1 MSRLIG
7 LAVAGCVA
15 LGGCASGL
23 PGLRPLTYATP
34 GQAMVFA
41 TGDKCVHEPA
51 DKEFGGLVAAALTGV
66 ASTLLKN
73 FGTALTEGAKGGA
86 LPSSTATRNLQ
97 LDPGK
102 TPKCVVVV
110 RGSFQPGGKAVD
122 PIDLASFLG
131 LPGDAA
137 DQRRRLADLRLP
149 PVYRVDHYV
158 ELRVGASS
166 NGKALTFAPLFVRVA
181 RSIDGAASGERDLSI
196 AVKFNR
202 AGADPVG
209 SAVVVAD
216 RRIGVSSEWA
226 PDADGRY
233 AIEAPWF
240 GTFHAPPAPTGG
252 GQGAGAAAGQ
262 GAGPAAPAAGPVG
275 GGGAGAGGAIAGP
288 PAGPGGSTTPTMQSR
303 AADAVPV
310 TVTVTVVE
318 TRPTNEGL
326 AFVATVFN
334 GLQPKIEAAVKPLI
348 DSDARRATDVAEET
362 GDLGLQVDLA
372 TAEGTAQSALI
383 GYCSA
388 SSAALDAAG
397 RQDRIAKSIAAR
409 NAQLK
414 ANVAAIKAG
423 VAQPYGALVSISAD
437 PPSTANPGACT

>member
-1 MSRLIG
+1 MSRLIV

-34 GQAMVFA
+34 GQAMIFA

-122 PIDLASFLG
+122 PIDMASFLG

-149 PVYRVDHYV
+149 PVYRIDHYV

-166 NGKALTFAPLFVRVA
+166 NGKALTFAPLYVRIA
-181 RSIDGAASGERDLSI
+181 KSLDGAARGERDLSI

-216 RRIGVSSEWA
+216 RRIGASSMWA

-252 GQGAGAAAGQ
+252 GLAAGGQ
-262 GAGPAAPAAGPVG
+262 AAGPAVGPVG
-275 GGGAGAGGAIAGP
+275 GGGAVGTVAGT

-334 GLQPKIEAAVKPLI
+334 GMQPKIETAVKPLI
-348 DSDARRATDVAEET
+348 DSDTRRAAEVAEES
-362 GDLGLQVDLA
+362 GELGLQVELA
-372 TAEGTAQSALI
+372 TADGTARSALI

-397 RQDRIAKSIAAR
+397 RQDRIAKSAAAR

-414 ANVAAIKAG
+414 ANAAAIKAG
-423 VAQPYGALVSISAD
+423 VAQPYVALISISAD
-437 PPSTANPGACT
+437 LPSAANPGACT